1 MPPPRHQP
9 QTPVT
14 LTVSQ
19 LNRQARQLLES
30 HFDYLWVEGEVS
42 NFAAPASGHWY
53 FSLKDGNAQV
63 RCAMF
68 RNRNQ
73 RIKPKP
79 ANGDAVRLRC
89 RVTLYEGRGEFQLVA
104 EHLEAAGAGALQARF
119 EQLKARLLAEG
130 LFEPERKQSVPES
143 VRHLGVITSPH
154 GAVIHDILTVLNR
167 RCPAI
172 AVSVL
177 PVPVQGESA
186 ASEISAAIERANEW
200 HRQGLIELDALLIA
214 RGGGSIEDLWAFN
227 EEIVARAIAAS
238 ALPVVSAVGHEV
250 DVTIADLVAD
260 RRAATPSAAAEL
272 LSTDQREHWQQLAA
286 IEAEL
291 RVRIQRRLNG
301 LALELAH
308 LRKRL
313 KHPGFQLREQAQ
325 RLDDLEQ
332 RLKLAQRNRLTKFAT
347 QQSMLRHRL
356 MRATPA
362 TRISSLQR
370 QQRELEQRLGHAVR
384 HGLEQTRARL
394 AYLTRMLDSL
404 SPLKVLDRGYAMVTD
419 KQGSVITEVHQVS
432 PGDAVRAR
440 LARGGLELQV
450 IAVNEQTSDV
460 DE

>member
-1 MPPPRHQP
+1 MPLSRHEP
-9 QTPVT
+9 QTPIT

-73 RIKPKP
+73 RIKRRP
-79 ANGDAVRLRC
+79 ANGDALRLRC
-89 RVTLYEGRGEFQLVA
+89 RVTLYEGRGEFQLVV

-130 LFEPERKQSVPES
+130 LFETETKKNLPQTI
-143 VRHLGVITSPH
+143 RHLGVITSPH
-154 GAVIHDILTVLNR
+154 GAVIHDILTVLVR
-167 RCPAI
+167 RNPAI

-177 PVPVQGESA
+177 PVSVQGDA
-186 ASEISAAIERANEW
+186 AAGEISTAIEHANEW
-200 HRQGLIELDALLIA
+200 HRQGLIQLDALLIA

-260 RRAATPSAAAEL
+260 RRAATPSAAAEM
-272 LSTDQREHWQQLAA
+272 LSTDQRESWQQLAA
-286 IEAEL
+286 MEAEL
-291 RVRIQRRLNG
+291 SVKIQRRLRG
-301 LALELAH
+301 LALELGH
-308 LRKRL
+308 LRRRL

-332 RLKLAQRNRLTKFAT
+332 RLKLAQRNRLAKFAA
-347 QQSMLRHRL
+347 QHSMLQHRL
-356 MRATPA
+356 MQASPA
-362 TRISSLQR
+362 GLISHLLRQR
-370 QQRELEQRLGHAVR
+370 QELEQRLGHAISHSV
-384 HGLEQTRARL
+384 EQKRARL
-394 AYLTRMLDSL
+394 AYLTRVLDSL
-404 SPLKVLDRGYAMVTD
+404 SPLKVLDRGYAIVTD
-419 KQGSVITEVHQVS
+419 KQGSIITDVHQVS
-432 PGDAVRAR
+432 PGDGVSAR
-440 LARGGLELQV
+440 LASGNLELKV
-450 IAVNEQTSDV
+450 IAIDGQASQL